1 MTKCNDHSVWPLAI
15 WVIQVSDQSGR
26 CPATKNA
33 MEKNKSSNLPRFSQ
47 CCPDLILYLRIF
59 KLNLTVAWYISVSF
73 SSLLVDVIYEGT
85 HANLQM
91 MCLYLYLSLFR
102 TLSRRTTM
110 HSDILLVLLKKNCNI
125 PNVTTNATYLA
136 VLPRQGPRLT
146 LGSQT
151 GERTPKKAIFQLRRP
166 VV

>member
-1 MTKCNDHSVWPLAI
+1 MTKCNNRCVWPLAI

-110 HSDILLVLLKKNCNI
+110 HSDILLVLLDQVHLSDPMRDQLNGTKKCQIDN
-125 PNVTTNATYLA
+125 
-136 VLPRQGPRLT
+136 
-146 LGSQT
+146 
-151 GERTPKKAIFQLRRP
+151 
-166 VV
+166 